1 MEKHFKEGFEILDK
15 MIIAFLAGVLIGII
29 IYVIALKTASIGT
42 LRIDQSDPEDSPY
55 LFLELNKN
63 ITVISSKKYVTMK
76 VDLRN
81 YISHD

>member
-1 MEKHFKEGFEILDK
+1 MEKHFKEGFLILDK
-15 MIIAFLAGVLIGII
+15 MIIAFLVGVLIGTI
-29 IYVIALKTASIGT
+29 IYAIAVKTASIGT

-63 ITVISSKKYVTMK
+63 ITAISSKKYVTMK